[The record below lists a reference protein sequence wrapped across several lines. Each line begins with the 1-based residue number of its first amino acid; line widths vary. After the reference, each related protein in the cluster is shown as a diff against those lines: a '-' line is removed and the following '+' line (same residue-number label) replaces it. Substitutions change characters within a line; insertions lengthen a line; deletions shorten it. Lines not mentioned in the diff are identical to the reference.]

1 MFNTKTIL
9 IVDDEPRTRTG
20 IKNMLEAWSGGRYEV
35 KTADNGREALEQLK
49 QEPVHLLITD
59 IRMPEITGL
68 NLVELLESEK
78 LSHQPAVILIS
89 GYAEFDYAHKA
100 IQLGVVNYL
109 LKPLRK
115 EKLIDAVEQALEAWE
130 EKTRISKMQ
139 RIIDRKL
146 IQVSGDMETVSEPIH
161 AAIRYVEEHLDEG
174 FGLKEVA
181 SHVHLNPSYFSVL
194 FKEQMQMTFIEYVTR
209 LRIQKAKELLLETKL
224 PIAEIACR
232 VGYQT
237 TKYFNKVFREYE
249 GYSPGIYRNEVKGEM
264 SSTQKK
270 WNNS

>member
-1 MFNTKTIL
+1 MLKAKTIL

-35 KTADNGREALEQLK
+35 RTADNGREALELLK
-49 QEPVHLLITD
+49 QEQVHLLITD
-59 IRMPEITGL
+59 IRMPEISGL
-68 NLVELLESEK
+68 NLVGLLESEQ
-78 LSHQPAVILIS
+78 LSPKPAVILIS
-89 GYAEFDYAHKA
+89 GYAEFDYAYQA
-100 IQLGVVNYL
+100 IQLGIVNYL
-109 LKPLRK
+109 LKPIRRD
-115 EKLIDAVEQALEAWE
+115 KLIDAVEKALQAWE

-146 IQVSGDMETVSEPIH
+146 IQVTGDTETVSESVR
-161 AAIRYVEEHLDEG
+161 AAIRYVEEHLDQG
-174 FGLKEVA
+174 FGLREVA
-181 SHVHLNPSYFSVL
+181 DHIHLNPSYFSVL

-224 PIAEIACR
+224 PITEIASR

-264 SSTQKK
+264 SNTQKK
-270 WNNS
+270 WKNP